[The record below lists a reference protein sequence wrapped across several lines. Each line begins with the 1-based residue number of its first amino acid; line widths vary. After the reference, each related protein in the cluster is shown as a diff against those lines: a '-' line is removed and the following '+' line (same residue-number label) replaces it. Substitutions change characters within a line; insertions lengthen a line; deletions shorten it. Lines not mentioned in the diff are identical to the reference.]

1 MRENVSIGDIVL
13 VIDKDSPRGKWN
25 MGKIEDV
32 YPGSDS
38 LIRSVKVRTVDG
50 LYNRPVTKLVMLLSK
65 EEQTEQMK

>member
-1 MRENVSIGDIVL
+1 ML

-38 LIRSVKVRTVDG
+38 LIRSVKVQIVDG
-50 LYNRPVTKLVMLLSK
+50 SYNQPVIKLVMLLLK
-65 EEQTEQMK
+65 EEQTEQM